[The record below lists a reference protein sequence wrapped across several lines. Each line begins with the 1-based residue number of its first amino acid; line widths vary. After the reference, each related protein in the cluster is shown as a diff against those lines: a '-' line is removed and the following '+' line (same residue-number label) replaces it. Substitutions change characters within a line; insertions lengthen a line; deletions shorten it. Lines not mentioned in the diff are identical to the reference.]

1 MRGENSCMRWDSKK
15 SLQLIQGVWEER
27 QTQFLVYFLFF
38 ISNCLNLLF
47 QISDKNSFYLILMI
61 IAFSF
66 LTLELIK
73 NNFLYSSKERLNL
86 FLLFGFYQIFSFF
99 IGLSLNIPDIDREY
113 ISTNLYPIFQINY
126 LSPIL
131 FIFIGIFLIFNWKSQ
146 IEHVFQLKQ
155 YNQVINQNLIL
166 SQFFVSFLV
175 SDTKFVRI
183 VLDSSFLLAGEKNIT
198 FSSTLNFLILYIVL
212 SFLSYYFIN
221 GSEKLIKNRV
231 GMSSTWSSS
240 ILLAIVF
247 NYYLQYGIRTTDYF
261 VPLFELQLSAFL
273 FQVLIIASIYLLIYL
288 LINRFLLSTLLIV
301 SSSTIFIIANNL
313 KYEMRQEPILP
324 SDLSWL
330 RQLFLIF
337 SFVDVSFIISGLIGI
352 GLICLLFYFFK
363 NKLWVGKPFLKWK
376 ERVTVTVIISSMLM
390 FTTYSI
396 SSLGNGEE
404 LNIPIIST
412 LYKTVNI
419 DWLGNTVNANVKS
432 LSYVWVR
439 QMVTSVMEKPAGYSL
454 AKIEEIEQKYKSVAE
469 SINKSRK
476 NNIEDQTV
484 IYILSESFSQPD
496 RIPGTESSRELTP
509 FINSLQPSIPNGL
522 MLSDGYGG
530 GTANMEFQSLTGLAM
545 YNMSPSVS
553 TIYTEIATSMRF
565 IPSISD
571 QFSASNRIAIHLES
585 GNNYSRNII
594 YNMLEFDRF
603 IGTSN
608 TDTTAKNIKKEGLYP
623 SDASTYQYI
632 LDSLTNEPQF
642 YSVITM
648 QNHVPWSAGLPEDI
662 SVTNSEFNKEENES
676 LTSYG
681 RLLNRTDDAT
691 REFFNQLS
699 KLDEKVTVVFYGD
712 HLPGLYKSEN
722 FESDPSLQ
730 FKTDYFIWS
739 NFETENK
746 DWSLL
751 RASDFTA
758 ALLDTTDSK
767 VSPYYAL
774 LTQVMK
780 YSTMDEEEWPEE
792 ATEIMNDYK
801 MVEYDLLKTKGYLS
815 KDSDFFKIG
824 D

>member
-1 MRGENSCMRWDSKK
+1 MRWDSKK
-15 SLQLIQGVWEER
+15 TLQLIQGVWEER
-27 QTQFLVYFLFF
+27 QTQLLLYFLFI
-38 ISNCLNLLF
+38 ISNCSNLLF
-47 QISDKNSFYLILMI
+47 QISDKNGFYLILMI
-61 IAFSF
+61 TAFSF
-66 LTLELIK
+66 LTLELVK
-73 NNFLYSSKERLNL
+73 NNYLYSRKERMNL

-131 FIFIGIFLIFNWKSQ
+131 FIFIGIYLILNWKSQ

-155 YNQVINQNLIL
+155 YNQVMNQNVIL

-183 VLDSSFLLAGEKNIT
+183 ALDSSFLLAGEKNIT
-198 FSSTLNFLILYIVL
+198 FSSTLNFVILYIVL

-231 GMSSTWSSS
+231 GMSSIWSSS

-273 FQVLIIASIYLLIYL
+273 FQVFIIASIYLLIYL

-301 SSSTIFIIANNL
+301 SSSTLFIIANNL

-337 SFVDVSFIISGLIGI
+337 SFVEVSFIINGLIGI

-376 ERVTVTVIISSMLM
+376 ERITVTVIISSMLM

-396 SSLGNGEE
+396 SSLGNGKEV
-404 LNIPIIST
+404 NIPIIST

-454 AKIEEIEQKYKSVAE
+454 AKIEEIEQKYKTVAE

-545 YNMSPSVS
+545 YVMSPSVS
-553 TIYTEIATSMRF
+553 TIYTEIATSMRY

-691 REFFNQLS
+691 KEFFNQLS

-792 ATEIMNDYK
+792 ATEVMNDFK

>member
-1 MRGENSCMRWDSKK
+1 MRWDSKK

-439 QMVTSVMEKPAGYSL
+439 QMVTSVMEKPAGYNL

>member
-1 MRGENSCMRWDSKK
+1 MRWDSKK
-15 SLQLIQGVWEER
+15 IINLIKGVWEEN
-27 QTQFLVYFLFF
+27 QTHFLLCFVFF
-38 ISNCLNLLF
+38 ISNFSNLIF
-47 QISDKNSFYLILMI
+47 QISDKNELILFIMLI
-61 IAFSF
+61 GFTF
-66 LTLELIK
+66 LAYVLVK
-73 NNFLYSSKERLNL
+73 CNFLYSSRERINL
-86 FLLFGFYQIFSFF
+86 FIWFGFYQIVSFF
-99 IGLSLNIPDIDREY
+99 IGLSLNIPDTDGEY
-113 ISTNLYPIFQINY
+113 ISTKLYPIFQINY
-126 LSPIL
+126 LFPIL
-131 FIFIGIFLIFNWKSQ
+131 YVLICFCLISKWKSE
-146 IEHVFQLKQ
+146 IKHLFQLNFYEQK
-155 YNQVINQNLIL
+155 INKNLIL
-166 SQFFVSFLV
+166 SQFFTSFIV
-175 SDTKFVRI
+175 SDTKFIRI
-183 VLDSSFLLAGEKNIT
+183 FLDSSFLLDSEKRVS
-198 FSSTLNFLILYIVL
+198 FSIFLNVIILYVAC
-212 SFLSYYFIN
+212 SFLSYYFII
-221 GSEKLIKNRV
+221 GAEKLIYNKI

-240 ILLAIVF
+240 VVLAIIF
-247 NYYLQYGIRTTDYF
+247 NYFLQFGIRSTDYF

-273 FQVLIIASIYLLIYL
+273 FQILIISSIYLLVYL
-288 LINRFLLSTLLIV
+288 VINRFLISTLLIISF
-301 SSSTIFIIANNL
+301 SSIFIIANSL
-313 KYEMRQEPILP
+313 KYEMRKEPILP

-330 RQLFLIF
+330 KQIVLVF
-337 SFVDVSFIISGLIGI
+337 SFVDTSFIIGALGGI
-352 GLICLLFYFFK
+352 VLLSLLFYLFK

-376 ERVTVTVIISSMLM
+376 ERSIVFVLISTLLI
-390 FTTYSI
+390 FTTQSI
-396 SSLGNGEE
+396 NMLGNGKE

-432 LSYVWVR
+432 LSYVWVK
-439 QMVTSVMEKPAGYSL
+439 QMVTSVMEKPSGYSSK
-454 AKIEEIEQKYKSVAE
+454 KIEEIEQKYKIVADG
-469 SINKSRK
+469 INKSRK
-476 NNIEDQTV
+476 NSIEEQTV

-496 RIPGTESSRELTP
+496 RIPGTKLSRELTP
-509 FINSLQPSIPNGL
+509 YINSLQTTVPNGL

-571 QFSASNRIAIHLES
+571 YFSISNRIAIHLES

-608 TDTTAKNIKKEGLYP
+608 TDSTAKNIKKEGLYP
-623 SDASTYQYI
+623 SDATTYQYV

-642 YSVITM
+642 FSVITM

-662 SVTNSEFNKEENES
+662 KVTNSEFNSKENES

-691 REFFNQLS
+691 KEFFNQLS
-699 KLDEKVTVVFYGD
+699 NIDKKVTVVFYGD

-739 NFETENK
+739 NFKTENK

-774 LTQVMK
+774 LTQVMN

-792 ATEIMNDYK
+792 ATEVMNDFK
-801 MVEYDLLKTKGYLS
+801 IVEYDLLKTKGYLS

>member
-1 MRGENSCMRWDSKK
+1 
-15 SLQLIQGVWEER
+15 
-27 QTQFLVYFLFF
+27 
-38 ISNCLNLLF
+38 
-47 QISDKNSFYLILMI
+47 
-61 IAFSF
+61 
-66 LTLELIK
+66 
-73 NNFLYSSKERLNL
+73 
-86 FLLFGFYQIFSFF
+86 
-99 IGLSLNIPDIDREY
+99 
-113 ISTNLYPIFQINY
+113 
-126 LSPIL
+126 
-131 FIFIGIFLIFNWKSQ
+131 
-146 IEHVFQLKQ
+146 
-155 YNQVINQNLIL
+155 
-166 SQFFVSFLV
+166 
-175 SDTKFVRI
+175 
-183 VLDSSFLLAGEKNIT
+183 
-198 FSSTLNFLILYIVL
+198 
-212 SFLSYYFIN
+212 
-221 GSEKLIKNRV
+221 
-231 GMSSTWSSS
+231 
-240 ILLAIVF
+240 
-247 NYYLQYGIRTTDYF
+247 
-261 VPLFELQLSAFL
+261 
-273 FQVLIIASIYLLIYL
+273 
-288 LINRFLLSTLLIV
+288 
-301 SSSTIFIIANNL
+301 

-376 ERVTVTVIISSMLM
+376 ERAAVTVIISSMLM

-594 YNMLEFDRF
+594 YKMLEFDRF

-699 KLDEKVTVVFYGD
+699 KLDEKVSVVFYGD

-739 NFETENK
+739 NFKTENK

>member
-1 MRGENSCMRWDSKK
+1 MRWDSKK

>member
-1 MRGENSCMRWDSKK
+1 MRWDSKK

-774 LTQVMK
+774 LTLVMK

>member
-1 MRGENSCMRWDSKK
+1 
-15 SLQLIQGVWEER
+15 
-27 QTQFLVYFLFF
+27 
-38 ISNCLNLLF
+38 
-47 QISDKNSFYLILMI
+47 
-61 IAFSF
+61 
-66 LTLELIK
+66 
-73 NNFLYSSKERLNL
+73 
-86 FLLFGFYQIFSFF
+86 
-99 IGLSLNIPDIDREY
+99 
-113 ISTNLYPIFQINY
+113 
-126 LSPIL
+126 
-131 FIFIGIFLIFNWKSQ
+131 
-146 IEHVFQLKQ
+146 
-155 YNQVINQNLIL
+155 
-166 SQFFVSFLV
+166 
-175 SDTKFVRI
+175 

-376 ERVTVTVIISSMLM
+376 ERVTVTVIISSLLM

-496 RIPGTESSRELTP
+496 RIPGTESSIELTP

>member
-1 MRGENSCMRWDSKK
+1 MRWDSKK
-15 SLQLIQGVWEER
+15 ILQLIQGVWEER
-27 QTQFLVYFLFF
+27 QTQFLLYFLFF
-38 ISNCLNLLF
+38 ISNISNLLF
-47 QISDKNSFYLILMI
+47 QISDKNGFYLLSIL
-61 IAFSF
+61 IALVLF
-66 LTLELIK
+66 TIELVK
-73 NNFLYSSKERLNL
+73 NNFLYSSKERIRL
-86 FLLFGFYQIFSFF
+86 FLWFGFYQILSFF

-113 ISTNLYPIFQINY
+113 FSTNLYPIFQSNY
-126 LSPIL
+126 VFAI
-131 FIFIGIFLIFNWKSQ
+131 IFILVCIYLILKWQSDITHF
-146 IEHVFQLKQ
+146 FPLKQ
-155 YNQVINQNLIL
+155 YDRKIDQKLIL

-175 SDTKFVRI
+175 SDTKFIRI
-183 VLDSSFLLAGEKNIT
+183 VLDSSFLLAGKKNIT
-198 FSSTLNFLILYIVL
+198 FSFLINFIILYIVF
-212 SFLSYYFIN
+212 SVLSYYFIN
-221 GSEKLIKNRV
+221 GSNKLINNKI

-240 ILLAIVF
+240 VVLAIVF
-247 NYYLQYGIRTTDYF
+247 NYFLQYGIRSTDYF

-273 FQVLIIASIYLLIYL
+273 FQILILTSIYLLIYL
-288 LINRFLLSTLLIV
+288 VINRFLLSTLIIICF
-301 SSSTIFIIANNL
+301 STVFIIANNL
-313 KYEMRQEPILP
+313 KYTMRKEPILP

-330 RQLFLIF
+330 KQIILVF
-337 SFVDVSFIISGLIGI
+337 SFVDANFVVSVLIGI
-352 GLICLLFYFFK
+352 VLLCLLFYFFK

-396 SSLGNGEE
+396 SSLGNGKEI
-404 LNIPIIST
+404 NIPIISI

-454 AKIEEIEQKYKSVAE
+454 AKIEEIEQKYKTVAE

-553 TIYTEIATSMRF
+553 TIYTEIATGMRF

-571 QFSASNRIAIHLES
+571 QFSVSNRIAIHLES
-585 GNNYSRNII
+585 GNNYSRNLI
-594 YNMLEFDRF
+594 YNKLVFDRF

-623 SDASTYQYI
+623 SDASTYQYV
-632 LDSLTNEPQF
+632 LDSLNNEPQF

-662 SVTNSEFNKEENES
+662 SVFNSEFNTKENES

-699 KLDEKVTVVFYGD
+699 KLDKKITVVFYGD

-722 FESDPSLQ
+722 FESDPTLQ

-739 NFETENK
+739 NFETLNK

-751 RASDFTA
+751 RASDFIA

-780 YSTMDEEEWPEE
+780 YSTIDEEEWSEE
-792 ATEIMNDYK
+792 AKEIMNDFK
-801 MVEYDLLKTKGYLS
+801 MVEYDLLKSKGYLTR
-815 KDSDFFKIG
+815 DSVFFRIG

>member
-1 MRGENSCMRWDSKK
+1 MRWESKK
-15 SLQLIQGVWEER
+15 TLQFIQGVWEER
-27 QTQFLVYFLFF
+27 QTQFLLFFLFV
-38 ISNCLNLLF
+38 ISNCSNLLF
-47 QISDKNSFYLILMI
+47 QISDKNGFYLILMI

-66 LTLELIK
+66 LTLELVK
-73 NNFLYSSKERLNL
+73 NNFLYSSRERINL

-113 ISTNLYPIFQINY
+113 ISTNLYPFFQINY

-131 FIFIGIFLIFNWKSQ
+131 FIFIGIFLILNFKSQ
-146 IEHVFQLKQ
+146 IGYVFQLKQ
-155 YNQVINQNLIL
+155 YNQVMNQNVIL

-198 FSSTLNFLILYIVL
+198 FSSTLNYFILYIGL

-231 GMSSTWSSS
+231 GMSSIWSSS

-273 FQVLIIASIYLLIYL
+273 FQVFIIASIYLLIYL

-301 SSSTIFIIANNL
+301 SLSTIFIVANNL

-337 SFVDVSFIISGLIGI
+337 SFVDMSFIISGLIGI

-390 FTTYSI
+390 FTTHSI
-396 SSLGNGEE
+396 SSLGNGNEI
-404 LNIPIIST
+404 NIPIIST

-432 LSYVWVR
+432 LSYVWVK
-439 QMVTSVMEKPAGYSL
+439 QMVTSVMEKPSGYSSE
-454 AKIEEIEQKYKSVAE
+454 KIEEIEQKYKMVADR
-469 SINKSRK
+469 INKSRK
-476 NNIEDQTV
+476 NSIEDQTV

-496 RIPGTESSRELTP
+496 RIPETKISRELTP
-509 FINSLQPSIPNGL
+509 YINSLQTTVPNGL

-623 SDASTYQYI
+623 SDATTYQYV
-632 LDSLTNEPQF
+632 LDSLSNEPQF
-642 YSVITM
+642 FSVITM

-662 SVTNSEFNKEENES
+662 KVTNSEFNSKENES

-691 REFFNQLS
+691 KEFFNQLS
-699 KLDEKVTVVFYGD
+699 NLDKKVTVVFYGD

-739 NFETENK
+739 NFKTENK

-767 VSPYYAL
+767 VSPYFAL
-774 LTQVMK
+774 LTEVMN
-780 YSTMDEEEWPEE
+780 YSTVDEEDWSDE
-792 ATEIMNDYK
+792 ATEIMNDFR
-801 MVEYDLLKTKGYLS
+801 MVEYDLLKNKGYLS
-815 KDSDFFKIG
+815 KDSEFFKIG

>member
-1 MRGENSCMRWDSKK
+1 MRWDSKK
-15 SLQLIQGVWEER
+15 ILQLIQGVWEER

-131 FIFIGIFLIFNWKSQ
+131 FIFIGIFLILNWKSQ
-146 IEHVFQLKQ
+146 IEHVLKLKQ
-155 YNQVINQNLIL
+155 YNQVINQNVIL
-166 SQFFVSFLV
+166 SQFFVSFIV

-376 ERVTVTVIISSMLM
+376 ERVTVIVIISSMLM

-792 ATEIMNDYK
+792 ATEIMNDFK

>member
-1 MRGENSCMRWDSKK
+1 
-15 SLQLIQGVWEER
+15 
-27 QTQFLVYFLFF
+27 
-38 ISNCLNLLF
+38 
-47 QISDKNSFYLILMI
+47 
-61 IAFSF
+61 
-66 LTLELIK
+66 
-73 NNFLYSSKERLNL
+73 
-86 FLLFGFYQIFSFF
+86 
-99 IGLSLNIPDIDREY
+99 EY

>member
-1 MRGENSCMRWDSKK
+1 MRWDSKK
-15 SLQLIQGVWEER
+15 SLELIQGVWEER

-131 FIFIGIFLIFNWKSQ
+131 FIFIGIFLILNWKSQ
-146 IEHVFQLKQ
+146 IEHVLKLKQ
-155 YNQVINQNLIL
+155 YNQVINQNVIL
-166 SQFFVSFLV
+166 SQFFVSFIV

-212 SFLSYYFIN
+212 SFSSYYFIN

-376 ERVTVTVIISSMLM
+376 ERVAVTVIISSMLM

-439 QMVTSVMEKPAGYSL
+439 QMVTSVMEKPAGYGL
-454 AKIEEIEQKYKSVAE
+454 AKIEEIEQKYKTVAE

-522 MLSDGYGG
+522 MISDGYGG

-739 NFETENK
+739 NFKTENK